1 MPCGNSFSLKVV
13 QEPCRRQ
20 SETARLPHF
29 AARVIAFGRMTT
41 RDEAPRLTRTLGLW
55 SSVALVIG
63 ITIGSGIFRSPA
75 GIAERVPQP
84 TAMLLLWALGGAIT
98 LCGAL
103 SLGELASAMP
113 ETGGLYAYLREGWG
127 RLAGFLFGW
136 SELVLIRASALGGI
150 AVVFGEYLLRS
161 LGVDPI
167 EHYIVARSLSAG
179 AIAFAAAVNI
189 RGTNLGAL
197 IVGVATW
204 AKFAALVLLAG
215 AAFVLGGRHG
225 ASVHNLT
232 TGTGAPLAIGTMGL
246 ALVSILWAY
255 DGWADLSFASGEVK
269 NPQVNLPRAIILGT
283 LAIIVIYLLA
293 NTAYLYVSP
302 IETVAQSR
310 LVAADTMFAIFGRA
324 GVALVSVFV
333 MISSFSSLNG
343 SMLAS
348 PRVFFAMA
356 DDGLFFEPIARVHP
370 RYKTPYVAILLAALL
385 GMALVLSRSFEALT
399 ETFVLAIWPFY
410 ALGVAAISRLRRLRP
425 DLPRPYRAI
434 GYPIVPAIF
443 VTAVAAFVVNAIVN
457 EPISTGITFA
467 LILAGAPVYFFA
479 FRARRAHS

>member
-1 MPCGNSFSLKVV
+1 MPPP
-13 QEPCRRQ
+13 EAR
-20 SETARLPHF
+20 SERLP
-29 AARVIAFGRMTT
+29 
-41 RDEAPRLTRTLGLW
+41 RTLGLW

-75 GIAERVPQP
+75 GIAQKVPNP
-84 TAMLLLWALGGAIT
+84 MAMLLLWVAGGAIT

-103 SLGELASAMP
+103 SLAELAAALP

-136 SELVLIRASALGGI
+136 SELVLIRANALGGI

-179 AIAFAAAVNI
+179 AIAFAAFANI
-189 RGTNLGAL
+189 RGANVGAM

-204 AKFAALVLLAG
+204 AKFLALAVLVLSAFALGAG
-215 AAFVLGGRHG
+215 HG
-225 ASVHNLT
+225 AVVSNLT
-232 TGTGAPLAIGTMGL
+232 TGTGAPLAVGSMGL

-269 NPQVNLPRAIILGT
+269 DPGRNLPRAIILGT
-283 LAIIVIYLLA
+283 IAIIVLYVA
-293 NTAYLYVSP
+293 TNVAYLYVNP
-302 IETVAQSR
+302 IATVAQSR
-310 LVAADTMFAIFGRA
+310 LVAADTMLALFGRV
-324 GVALVSVFV
+324 GVVLVSIFV

-356 DDGLFFEPIARVHP
+356 DDGLFFETIAKVHP
-370 RYKTPYVAILLAALL
+370 RYKTPYVAIILAALL

-399 ETFVLAIWPFY
+399 DTFVLAIWPFY
-410 ALGVAAISRLRRLRP
+410 ALGVAAIYRLRRSRP
-425 DLPRPYRAI
+425 DLARPYRAI

-443 VTAVAAFVVNAIVN
+443 VLAVVAFVVNALIN
-457 EPISTGITFA
+457 EPVPTSITFA
-467 LILAGAPVYFFA
+467 LIFAGAPVYWFVFS
-479 FRARRAHS
+479 ARRVTR